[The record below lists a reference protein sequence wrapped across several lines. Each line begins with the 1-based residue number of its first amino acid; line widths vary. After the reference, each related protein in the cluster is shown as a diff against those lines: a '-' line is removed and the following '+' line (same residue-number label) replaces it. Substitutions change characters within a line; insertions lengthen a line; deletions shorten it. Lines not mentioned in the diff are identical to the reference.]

1 MTQTSNTR
9 PIRRG
14 RIFPE
19 IQWSPEKIAQH
30 KAERE
35 ARYQLCRTV
44 FDRVKPGLIERHYNW
59 FIIIEPNSG
68 DYFVDANQELA
79 VEKARQKYP
88 TSRVGVFRL
97 NETGACGKI

>member
-1 MTQTSNTR
+1 MTQQPVKR

-19 IQWSPEKIAQH
+19 HTIPPEELARR

-35 ARYQLCRTV
+35 ARYQRCRPV
-44 FDRVKPGLIERHYNW
+44 FERVRDELISNHYNW
-59 FIIIEPNSG
+59 FMIIEPNSG
-68 DYFVDANQELA
+68 DYLIDPDEEVAIK
-79 VEKARQKYP
+79 KARQKYP
-88 TSRVGVFRL
+88 SGKLGIFRI